1 MTCPKCGS
9 SKIRSRGT
17 GTTDCTGRV
26 AISGM
31 EYECEDCWWNWS
43 KGEADKEDYG
53 LTWVPSGTI
62 KKIATGEIS
71 EEDIKKI
78 RDAQDKEDRR
88 RKAWEHANRFL
99 VFDKLYN
106 PW

>member
-9 SKIRSRGT
+9 DQIRKRWSGTSYPRGLVLL
-17 GTTDCTGRV
+17 GGV
-26 AISGM
+26 ES
-31 EYECEDCWWNWS
+31 ECEDCWWNWS
-43 KGEADKEDYG
+43 EGEADKEDYG

-78 RDAQDKEDRR
+78 RDAQDEEDRR
-88 RKAWEHANRFL
+88 RKAWEHANRFG